1 MTSQNNPVS
10 HNRQGINKL
19 KDTYLH
25 WTRTQ
30 LEKLHIHLKHLD
42 NKNPPKSDRLMTEIF
57 DLSHNIKGLG
67 GSFGYYLMTDIAT
80 SLCEYLRDKECV
92 SELQED
98 IIIAHITSMDVVLS
112 EEIEGS
118 GGEQG
123 NKILEQ
129 LGNLV
134 KRKNKI

>member
-1 MTSQNNPVS
+1 MQSQHDPVHS
-10 HNRQGINKL
+10 QKQGINKL

-30 LEKLHIHLKHLD
+30 LDKLRAHLQLLEQESAYKPDDL
-42 NKNPPKSDRLMTEIF
+42 LTEIF

-80 SLCEYLRDKECV
+80 SLCEYLRFKDNI
-92 SELQED
+92 SDLQTD
-98 IIIAHITSMDVVLS
+98 IITAHVKSMDVVLT
-112 EEIEGS
+112 EEIGGS

-123 NKILEQ
+123 NQILEQ
-129 LGNLV
+129 LQ
-134 KRKNKI
+134 KIIDQSSDD